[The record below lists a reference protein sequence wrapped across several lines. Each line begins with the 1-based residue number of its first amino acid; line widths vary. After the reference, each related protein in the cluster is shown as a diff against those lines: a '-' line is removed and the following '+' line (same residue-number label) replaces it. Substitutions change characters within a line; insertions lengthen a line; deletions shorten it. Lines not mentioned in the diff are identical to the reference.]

1 MADATR
7 GRHVVPTTTYVNPG
21 MGELAPEDRER
32 NLIIVGLLV
41 FVASF
46 GIICAC
52 FFRCLNYSDKISTY
66 RVRRS
71 ARIEHQKGMRRES
84 IEEERA
90 AIAAKTLKK
99 MATRSSKQI
108 RKAST
113 VGETDF
119 WKNSFLGSVSSWDD
133 LDDLEDPAEPEPEL
147 SPKKKIRRKSKSR
160 RQSWSPTFEHADATS
175 SPGTFSQESSPEQSR
190 SKTST
195 DDPEVRNFQGSSPHS
210 TEPNATETGQIV
222 SDIMAK
228 LGMDL
233 DRTQSRTL
241 EWRRKHFKE
250 ILLKWHPDKNP
261 HLYATAV
268 FQKLMLMRVGYLDA

>member
-1 MADATR
+1 MAREADAT
-7 GRHVVPTTTYVNPG
+7 TTYANPG

-52 FFRCLNYSDKISTY
+52 FFRCLNYSDKISAF

-71 ARIEHQKGMRRES
+71 ARIEHQKGMRQES

-90 AIAAKTLKK
+90 AEAAKTLKK
-99 MATRSSKQI
+99 MATRSSRQI

-113 VGETDF
+113 VGETNF
-119 WKNSFLGSVSSWDD
+119 WNNSFLGSVSSW
-133 LDDLEDPAEPEPEL
+133 DDLEDPAEPEPEL
-147 SPKKKIRRKSKSR
+147 SPKKKSRRKSKSR
-160 RQSWSPTFEHADATS
+160 RQSWSATSEHADATS

-210 TEPNATETGQIV
+210 TEPNASETGQIV

-228 LGMDL
+228 LGMEL
-233 DRTQSRTL
+233 DRTQSRSL

-250 ILLKWHPDKNP
+250 ILLRWHPDKNP
-261 HLYATAV
+261 QLYATAV
-268 FQKLMLMRVGYLDA
+268 FQKLMVLRVGYLDA